1 MGGPSL
7 QQQAVNIKNLER
19 MRLEVNKRIEA
30 NMQEIIAL
38 LDDMNLVKQGDS
50 K

>member
-7 QQQAVNIKNLER
+7 QQQAVSIKNLER
-19 MRLEVNKRIEA
+19 MRQEVNKRIEA
-30 NMQEIIAL
+30 NMNEIITL
-38 LDDMNLVKQGDS
+38 LDDMNLRKLGDS

>member
-1 MGGPSL
+1 
-7 QQQAVNIKNLER
+7 
-19 MRLEVNKRIEA
+19 MRQEVNKRIEA

-38 LDDMNLVKQGDS
+38 LDDMNMVKNGDS